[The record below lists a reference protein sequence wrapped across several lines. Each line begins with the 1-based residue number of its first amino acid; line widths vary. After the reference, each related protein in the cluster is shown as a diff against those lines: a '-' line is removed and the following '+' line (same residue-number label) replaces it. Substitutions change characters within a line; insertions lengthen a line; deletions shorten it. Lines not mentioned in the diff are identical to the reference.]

1 MAKYYGQVGFA
12 VYTEDPPGV
21 WREDIVLRTYRGDL
35 IRNRRRLEDPGQV
48 NDNISL
54 ANEISLVCDP
64 YAVENFHAIRFV
76 TFMGA
81 KWKVTSVEV
90 EYPRLIL
97 TIGGVYNG

>member
-1 MAKYYGQVGFA
+1 MAKYYGQIGF
-12 VYTEDPPGV
+12 VDTVENPPGV
-21 WREDIVLRTYRGDL
+21 WQEQVTLRTYRGDL
-35 IRNRRRLEDPGQV
+35 IRNTRRLDNPGQV
-48 NDNISL
+48 NDNITLS
-54 ANEISLVCDP
+54 NEISVVCDP
-64 YAVENFHAIRFV
+64 YAINNFHSIRFV